1 MARLKLIVFAC
12 FVSIFSMTVGYFLPK
27 EKVEKKK
34 YSVSSNTPNFSA
46 DLLNPILPYY
56 EQIGLDYSEL
66 KSFKVK
72 IEQRIQVFKNIH
84 KDLHVSY
91 YFRDLNNGLWT
102 GINERESFSPAS
114 LFKVPLMIALL
125 KKAESDSKVWEMG
138 VDYKKADLGEVPE
151 ESGFKKEDGKFYSIA
166 DLLTQMIV
174 YSDNTASMLLL
185 QFVGEGQV
193 MKVIDDLNM
202 HVGNGFNQNT
212 NFVTV
217 KAYAGILRILY
228 NASYLNKEMSE
239 KALNLLAQSKFN
251 KGIRAGIPPHI
262 KVAHK
267 YGKRDETVGGGRI
280 HNLQL
285 HHFGLVFHPKKP
297 FIIGVMTRGADVET
311 KLKVIQVLSEITYQ
325 EVDKQTKD
333 NVKSEVFSE

>member
-1 MARLKLIVFAC
+1 MSKSKLIILIVFISV
-12 FVSIFSMTVGYFLPK
+12 FSITIGYFLPK
-27 EKVEKKK
+27 EKVKKTQLPA
-34 YSVSSNTPNFSA
+34 SLTAPNFSTS
-46 DLLNPILPYY
+46 LLNPILPHYD
-56 EQIGLDYSEL
+56 QMGLDYSEL
-66 KSFKVK
+66 KSFRGK
-72 IEQRIQVFKNIH
+72 IEQRIQFFKNIH

-102 GINERESFSPAS
+102 GVNERESFSPAS

-125 KKAESDSKVWEMG
+125 KKAQSDPKVWEMG

-174 YSDNTASMLLL
+174 YSDNAASMLLL
-185 QFVGEGQV
+185 QYLGDSAVV
-193 MKVIDDLNM
+193 KVIDELNM
-202 HVGNGFNQNT
+202 HVGKSFHET
-212 NFVTV
+212 TDFVTV
-217 KAYAGILRILY
+217 KAYAGVFRVLY
-228 NASYLNKEMSE
+228 NASYLDKEMSE

-251 KGIRAGIPPHI
+251 KGIIAGIPAHV

-267 YGKRDETVGGGRI
+267 YGKRDETLAGGRI

-297 FIIGVMTRGADVET
+297 FIIGIMTRGADVET
-311 KLKVIQVLSEITYQ
+311 KLQVIKALSEITFQ

>member
-1 MARLKLIVFAC
+1 MGKLKLIIFVF
-12 FVSIFSMTVGYFLPK
+12 VITVFSMTVGYFLPK
-27 EKVEKKK
+27 EKVKKMQAP
-34 YSVSSNTPNFSA
+34 VSSIAPNFSSN
-46 DLLNPILPYY
+46 LLNPILPYY
-56 EQIGLDYSEL
+56 EQIDLDYTEL
-66 KSFKVK
+66 KSFKAK
-72 IEQRIQVFKNIH
+72 IEKRIQSFKNTH

-91 YFRDLNNGLWT
+91 YFRDLNNGLWM
-102 GINERESFSPAS
+102 GINEQESFSPAS

-125 KKAESDSKVWEMG
+125 KKAESDPKVWEMG

-151 ESGFKKEDGKFYSIA
+151 ESGFKKEDGKFYTIA

-185 QFVGEGQV
+185 QFVGDEAV
-193 MKVIDDLNM
+193 MKVIDELNM
-202 HVGNGFNQNT
+202 HVGNGFDQNT

-228 NASYLNKEMSE
+228 NATYLNKEMSE
-239 KALNLLAQSKFN
+239 KALNLLAQSKYN
-251 KGIRAGIPPHI
+251 KGIRAGIPAHI

-311 KLKVIQVLSEITYQ
+311 KLKVIQALSEITYL